1 MIENWTEFLQPYEQ
15 VVAELK
21 VKLRAM
27 RIEFETAGVHTPIEF
42 ITGRV
47 KAQQNIIE
55 KAERRHVAMDRLE
68 QDMQDIAG
76 LRIMTQYVK
85 DIYTVVDLLRERQDM
100 VILEERD
107 YVTNAKPSG
116 YQSYH
121 VVIEYPIQTISG
133 EKKLIAEIQI
143 RTMQMNVWATIEH
156 AINYKFDGE
165 IPSDVQDKLEEVATL
180 SMRVDTMFQD
190 IQEEVTMINK

>member
-1 MIENWTEFLQPYEQ
+1 
-15 VVAELK
+15 
-21 VKLRAM
+21 
-27 RIEFETAGVHTPIEF
+27 
-42 ITGRV
+42 
-47 KAQQNIIE
+47 
-55 KAERRHVAMDRLE
+55 
-68 QDMQDIAG
+68 MQDIAG

>member
-1 MIENWTEFLQPYEQ
+1 
-15 VVAELK
+15 
-21 VKLRAM
+21 
-27 RIEFETAGVHTPIEF
+27 
-42 ITGRV
+42 
-47 KAQQNIIE
+47 
-55 KAERRHVAMDRLE
+55 
-68 QDMQDIAG
+68 
-76 LRIMTQYVK
+76 
-85 DIYTVVDLLRERQDM
+85 M

-165 IPSDVQDKLEEVATL
+165 IPSDVQDKLEEVAAL
-180 SMRVDTMFQD
+180 SMRVDTLFQD